1 MALGIEK
8 ELCCG
13 CNACGDICPQQAI
26 AFVPGLGGFLCPEI
40 NKSRCVECG
49 ACTNVCPMN
58 AIKRLRKNDC
68 IPDVW
73 ATVSRDISLRFACT
87 SGGVFPVLA
96 NKILAE
102 GGFVGG
108 AVWDSE
114 FNVKQVVS
122 QDPQVV
128 ANMRGSKYAQ
138 SNAVGFYSAVKKALH
153 TSKPVLVCGTPCQM
167 TALQAF
173 LNKDYENLI
182 VVDFICH
189 NVPAPAAI
197 KKYVEYY
204 EHKFNSKVIA
214 IQQKNKELGWRRLTT
229 KLTFEDG
236 RVEYDD
242 GCNSLFMKGFV
253 GTGVFSRKSCQ
264 QCLYKGFPCV
274 SDLTIGDCWGGMDGL
289 PVEMD
294 GDLGTSVVL
303 CNTSKGALFFHGLVS
318 KGEFYTK
325 KVSLDSILK
334 VNKALVESVA
344 KPKFD
349 QAAILSKLDTQNIEE
364 ALASVIP
371 QRRVSM
377 ARKIV
382 RLARRLWRLR
392 RNILLTIRINGFKK
406 VVTGKPLLIPIGN
419 VVWDQHKTSILDV
432 RADTLFGM
440 PSLFSHSKM
449 ESRMLM
455 QENTKLTLSG
465 GHFFFGCDIQL
476 FKGGELEIGRG
487 FHANTDCKIACGA
500 KIKIG
505 SRVSFGRNVTIR
517 DTHGHILN
525 TPGFKMAEPIS
536 IGDHVWVSSD
546 SAVMPGVKIASCAI
560 VASRS
565 FVNHDVPASTL
576 VAGSPARVIRE
587 NVQVKM

>member
-1 MALGIEK
+1 MALEIVREV
-8 ELCCG
+8 CCG
-13 CNACGDICPQQAI
+13 CNACGDVCPKRAI
-26 AFVPGLGGFLCPEI
+26 NFVPRLGGFLYPEI
-40 NKSRCVECG
+40 NRGRCVECG
-49 ACTNVCPMN
+49 ACSNVCPVN
-58 AIKRLRKNDC
+58 AIKRLRKNKHSHE
-68 IPDVW
+68 PLAVV
-73 ATVSRDISLRFACT
+73 AKDISLRFSST

-96 NKILAE
+96 NKVLSS
-102 GGFVGG
+102 GGYVGG
-108 AVWDSE
+108 AIWDAE

-122 QDPQVV
+122 QDPVVV
-128 ANMRGSKYAQ
+128 ASMRGSKYAQ

-153 TSKPVLVCGTPCQM
+153 TGKLVLVCGTPCQM
-167 TALQAF
+167 TALRAF

-189 NVPAPAAI
+189 NVPAPIAI

-204 EHKFNSKVIA
+204 ERKFNSKVIA

-229 KLTFEDG
+229 KFTFEDG
-236 RVEYDD
+236 RVEYD
-242 GCNSLFMKGFV
+242 GGYNSLFMKGFV
-253 GTGVFSRKSCQ
+253 GIGVFSRESCQ
-264 QCLYKGFPCV
+264 RCLYKSFPCV
-274 SDLTIGDCWGGMDGL
+274 SDLTLGDCWGGMDGL

-294 GDLGTSVVL
+294 GDIGTSVVL
-303 CNTSKGALFFHGLVS
+303 CNTSKGASLFHGLVAN
-318 KGEFYTK
+318 GEFLTK
-325 KVSLDSILK
+325 EVSLDSILK

-349 QAAILSKLDTQNIEE
+349 QSVFLSKLDTLNIEE
-364 ALASVIP
+364 TFAPLVSHERAS
-371 QRRVSM
+371 M
-377 ARKIV
+377 MRKIV
-382 RLARRLWRLR
+382 RFARRIWRLR
-392 RNILLTIRINGFKK
+392 RNLLLTIRINGFRK
-406 VVTGKPLLIPIGN
+406 VFMGKPLLIPIGN
-419 VVWDQHKTSILDV
+419 VVWDQHKTAVLDV
-432 RADTLFGM
+432 RADTLFGV

-455 QENTKLTLSG
+455 QENTKLTLNG
-465 GHFFFGCDIQL
+465 GHFFFGCDVQL
-476 FKGGELEIGRG
+476 FKGGELEIGCG

-505 SRVSFGRNVTIR
+505 SRVAFGRNVTIR

-525 TPGFKMAEPIS
+525 TPGFRMAEPIL

-546 SAVMPGVKIASCAI
+546 SAVMPGVRIASCAI